1 MEFIMFIAD
10 AAEIEYDAGLE
21 DADPALSNA
30 AVNRALTR
38 FRKEAAK
45 SKDTD
50 EDIVEEQS
58 EVQEEEEEPLKGLM
72 SRRN

>member
-1 MEFIMFIAD
+1 MFIAD
-10 AAEIEYDAGLE
+10 ADGIEYDTGLE
-21 DADPALSNA
+21 DKDPALSNA

-58 EVQEEEEEPLKGLM
+58 EAPEEEPLKGLM